1 MKTDV
6 FQSYGHGWVFQ
17 IRWRIECSTFTA
29 SSLRIWNS
37 WTGILSPPLA
47 LFIVMLPKAHLTSH
61 CRMSGSQWVI
71 TPSWWSG
78 SWRSV
83 LCSPSV
89 YSCHLFFTYCNVHM
103 STLISQFIPAP
114 TMSTHLFSTFASLFL
129 PWEQVHLYHFS
140 RFYIYVL
147 TFDQTVFPAPNFFG
161 HCSVAEHCQQ
171 QHVCSRFPWRC
182 SIANYYIAFPMIFLF
197 VSSHISSLINSERSQ
212 DSRAEKSEEIVSL
225 SFYSAQPGSRTMT
238 VLEGTTVPAKGN
250 LNDSD
255 SWWKCEAVRTCKAEM
270 SRRVWGSS
278 MTETRLVWF
287 GNIPTYTALWVN
299 KTSDN
304 AIVQT

>member
-17 IRWRIECSTFTA
+17 IHWHIECSTFTA

-61 CRMSGSQWVI
+61 CRMSGSQWS
-71 TPSWWSG
+71 PSWWSG

-129 PWEQVHLYHFS
+129 SCKQVRLYQFS
-140 RFYIYVL
+140 RFHMYVL
-147 TFDQTVFPAPNFFG
+147 TFDQTVFPAHNFFG

-182 SIANYYIAFPMIFLF
+182 SIANYYIAFPMIFFFFCFLPHLF
-197 VSSHISSLINSERSQ
+197 SYQ
-212 DSRAEKSEEIVSL
+212 
-225 SFYSAQPGSRTMT
+225 
-238 VLEGTTVPAKGN
+238 
-250 LNDSD
+250 
-255 SWWKCEAVRTCKAEM
+255 
-270 SRRVWGSS
+270 
-278 MTETRLVWF
+278 
-287 GNIPTYTALWVN
+287 
-299 KTSDN
+299 
-304 AIVQT
+304 